1 MTLVRTRLLCVDDEQ
16 LVLSALTRLFRADC
30 DVVTASSGEEALRL
44 LRNNDFHVVI
54 SDQRMPGMKGVD
66 LLRQI
71 KDIAPQTM
79 RILLTGYSD
88 LGAIVD
94 SVNDGEVF
102 RYITKPWKN
111 DALRYTVS
119 LAAKASIDSALDVHQ
134 ARQSALALAPA
145 QAKAQP
151 EPEPEPEDGGG
162 VVVDLL
168 PPAHVRPNLDAA
180 ALAIADLAAMAEIAA
195 APTPAAAPST
205 LSPADVSLVDVLLI
219 DPDPLVLQQVREAC
233 NDGRDVYRVTTLEA
247 AVSAL
252 ETHDSIGV
260 IVTEVHIGDDNVT
273 QLLGLLK
280 RHHPSIV
287 TIVASGYSD
296 ANVIIKLINQGQIF
310 RFIGK
315 PFGTDRVRD
324 TVLHASKLHRSMQ
337 QFSSLA
343 ARHSVE
349 DESAGVPSAF
359 ASGSGS
365 SSGFGSGFGD
375 SGFSSRGAV
384 TAPIGLA
391 PLPPLVPSA
400 PPSFLT
406 RIVNLFRKSPP

>member
-1 MTLVRTRLLCVDDEQ
+1 MTVVRTRLLCVDDEQ
-16 LVLSALTRLFRADC
+16 LVLSALTRLFRGDC
-30 DVVTASSGEEALRL
+30 DVVTANSGEEALRL
-44 LRNNDFHVVI
+44 VRDGDFHVVV

-111 DALRYTVS
+111 DALRYTVQ

-134 ARQSALALAPA
+134 ARQNALALAA
-145 QAKAQP
+145 TLAQP
-151 EPEPEPEDGGG
+151 VPEDGGG

-168 PPAHVRPNLDAA
+168 PPVPVGPNLNAA
-180 ALAIADLAAMAEIAA
+180 ALAIADLAALAEAAAAPPPAA
-195 APTPAAAPST
+195 APTT
-205 LSPADVSLVDVLLI
+205 LSPADANLVDVLLI
-219 DPDPLVLQQVREAC
+219 DADALTMQQVLEAC
-233 NDGRDVYRVTTLEA
+233 DDGRHVYRAATLDA

-260 IVTEVHIGDDNVT
+260 IITEVHIGADDVT

-324 TVLHASKLHRSMQ
+324 TVQRASKLHRSMQ

-349 DESAGVPSAF
+349 DESAAPP
-359 ASGSGS
+359 
-365 SSGFGSGFGD
+365 SGFAATGNSAFGD
-375 SGFSSRGAV
+375 SGFGARGAHS
-384 TAPIGLA
+384 APAELA
-391 PLPPLVPSA
+391 TLPPLMPPLMPPLTPHVA
-400 PPSFLT
+400 PGLLS
-406 RIVNLFRKSPP
+406 RILGLFKKSRP

>member
-1 MTLVRTRLLCVDDEQ
+1 MTVVRTRLLCVDDEQ

-44 LRNNDFHVVI
+44 VREHDFHVVV

-119 LAAKASIDSALDVHQ
+119 LAARASIDSALDVQ
-134 ARQSALALAPA
+134 RVQQQAPA
-145 QAKAQP
+145 FAGPANSP
-151 EPEPEPEDGGG
+151 ASSPSPSLYPGSAPNRVAASGAVDAAEGGG

-168 PPAHVRPNLDAA
+168 PASGSGTAPQAVPPATPPLAHTAPLPSVGAA
-180 ALAIADLAAMAEIAA
+180 
-195 APTPAAAPST
+195 T
-205 LSPADVSLVDVLLI
+205 VDVLLI
-219 DPDPLVLQQVREAC
+219 DSDPQCLEQLRQAC
-233 NDGRDVYRVTTLEA
+233 NDGREVFRASSLEGA
-247 AVSAL
+247 LHAL
-252 ETHDSIGV
+252 ETHTSIGV
-260 IVTEVHIGDDNVT
+260 IVSEVHIGNDDIT
-273 QLLGLLK
+273 QLLTTLK

-296 ANVIIKLINQGQIF
+296 ANLIIKLINQGQIF
-310 RFIGK
+310 RFVGK
-315 PFGTDRVRD
+315 PCGTERLRE
-324 TVLHASKLHRSMQ
+324 TVQRAGKLHLSLR

-359 ASGSGS
+359 ASG
-365 SSGFGSGFGD
+365 FGD
-375 SGFSSRGAV
+375 SGFASRG
-384 TAPIGLA
+384 TNTQPIGLA
-391 PLPPLVPSA
+391 PLPPLTPSS
-400 PPSFLT
+400 PPGLLT
-406 RIVNLFRKSPP
+406 RIVNLFRKTPP

>member
-1 MTLVRTRLLCVDDEQ
+1 MTVVRTRLLCVDDEQ

-44 LRNNDFHVVI
+44 VRDNDFHVVV

-119 LAAKASIDSALDVHQ
+119 LAARASIDSALDVQRVQQQ
-134 ARQSALALAPA
+134 APVFAGPA
-145 QAKAQP
+145 TGPSSSPSPSLYPGPAANP
-151 EPEPEPEDGGG
+151 PAIPAAVDAAEGGA

-168 PPAHVRPNLDAA
+168 PAPGGS
-180 ALAIADLAAMAEIAA
+180 A
-195 APTPAAAPST
+195 APQPVPSATQPAVQPAPAPLPSVGAAT
-205 LSPADVSLVDVLLI
+205 VDVLLI
-219 DPDPLVLQQVREAC
+219 DSDPQCLQQLRQAC
-233 NDGRDVYRVTTLEA
+233 DDGRNVFRANSLEGA
-247 AVSAL
+247 LHAL
-252 ETHDSIGV
+252 ETHASIGV
-260 IVTEVHIGDDNVT
+260 IVSEVHIGNDDIT
-273 QLLGLLK
+273 QLLTTLK

-296 ANVIIKLINQGQIF
+296 ANLIIKLINQGQIF
-310 RFIGK
+310 RFVGK
-315 PFGTDRVRD
+315 PCGTERLRE
-324 TVLHASKLHRSMQ
+324 TVQRAGKLHLSLR

-349 DESAGVPSAF
+349 DEGAGVPSAF
-359 ASGSGS
+359 ASG
-365 SSGFGSGFGD
+365 FGD
-375 SGFSSRGAV
+375 SGFASRA
-384 TAPIGLA
+384 TSTQPIGLA
-391 PLPPLVPSA
+391 PLLPLTPSTPPGLLA
-400 PPSFLT
+400 
-406 RIVNLFRKSPP
+406 RIANLFRKAPP

>member
-1 MTLVRTRLLCVDDEQ
+1 MTAVRTRLLCVDDEQ
-16 LVLSALTRLFRADC
+16 LVLSALARLFRADC

-44 LRNNDFHVVI
+44 VRDNNFHVVV

-119 LAAKASIDSALDVHQ
+119 LAARASMDSALDVQ
-134 ARQSALALAPA
+134 RAQQPVQALAGAVSASLKTPSATASANASAAPTA
-145 QAKAQP
+145 AGP
-151 EPEPEPEDGGG
+151 GPGDGGG
-162 VVVDLL
+162 VVVDL
-168 PPAHVRPNLDAA
+168 V
-180 ALAIADLAAMAEIAA
+180 
-195 APTPAAAPST
+195 PAAAAAVASLAAQPV
-205 LSPADVSLVDVLLI
+205 PASRPNMDAGAVDVLLI
-219 DPDPLVLQQVREAC
+219 DADPQALQQMCEAC
-233 NDGRDVYRVTTLEA
+233 DDGCNVFRATSLEGA
-247 AVSAL
+247 LHVL
-252 ETHDSIGV
+252 ETHNSIGV
-260 IVTEVHIGDDNVT
+260 VVSEVHIGNDDIT
-273 QLLGLLK
+273 QLLTTLK

-296 ANVIIKLINQGQIF
+296 ANLIIKLINQGQIF

-315 PFGTDRVRD
+315 PFSTERVRE
-324 TVLHASKLHRSMQ
+324 TVQRASKLHRSMG

-349 DESAGVPSAF
+349 DENAGVPSAF
-359 ASGSGS
+359 ASG
-365 SSGFGSGFGD
+365 FAD
-375 SGFSSRGAV
+375 SGFLSRGAT
-384 TAPIGLA
+384 TAAAALE
-391 PLPPLVPSA
+391 PLPPLTPSA
-400 PPSFLT
+400 PPGFFT
-406 RIVNLFRKSPP
+406 RIANLFRKTPP